1 MNRHFAPLSGESLH
15 FTASRDSGSMPAGKK
30 ISRINDLD
38 KKVKV
43 ETGKSPA
50 K

>member
-1 MNRHFAPLSGESLH
+1 
-15 FTASRDSGSMPAGKK
+15 MPAGKK

-43 ETGKSPA
+43 VKGKSLA